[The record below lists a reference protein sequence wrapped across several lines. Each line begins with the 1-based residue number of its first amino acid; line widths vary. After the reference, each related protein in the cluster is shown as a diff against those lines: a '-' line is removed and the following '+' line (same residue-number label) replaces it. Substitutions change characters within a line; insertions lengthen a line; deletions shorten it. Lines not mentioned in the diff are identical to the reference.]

1 MNRRDFLLAGT
12 ALALAAACSSGAAAE
27 NTITV
32 YQSPT

>member
-1 MNRRDFLLAGT
+1 MNRRDFLLASA
-12 ALALAAACSSGAAAE
+12 ALALAAGCSADAAAE